1 MTVKALGRHFLVE
14 LWDARNLDNPVLIEE
29 ALMEAVRVSGGTLLD
44 AKIVPF
50 PNGACSG
57 VAIIAESHLSI
68 HTWPEHGYA
77 AVDMFT
83 CAQDMD
89 EEAAFDVLR
98 RYFAPGAMQVSEH
111 KRGILANSPS
121 AQVRAAAGLAVR

>member
-1 MTVKALGRHFLVE
+1 M
-14 LWDARNLDNPVLIEE
+14 DNPTVIEE
-29 ALMEAVRVSGGTLLD
+29 ALLEAVRVSGGTLLD
-44 AKIVPF
+44 AKVVPF

-68 HTWPEHGYA
+68 HTWPEYGYA
-77 AVDMFT
+77 AIDMFT

-98 RYFAPGAMQVSEH
+98 KHFSPASMQVSEH
-111 KRGILANSPS
+111 KRGILMNSP
-121 AQVRAAAGLAVR
+121 ADTGRLVATGT